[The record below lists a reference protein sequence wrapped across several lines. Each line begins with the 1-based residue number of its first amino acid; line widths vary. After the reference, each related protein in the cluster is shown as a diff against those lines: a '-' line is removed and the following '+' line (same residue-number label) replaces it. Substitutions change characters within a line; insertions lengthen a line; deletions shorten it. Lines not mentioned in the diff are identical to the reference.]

1 MRVNGLV
8 QCASV
13 CFHKKHLL
21 NRDLQGA
28 GEAAVTP
35 FVRISRVSADGK
47 EAVVG
52 TGEMR

>member
-1 MRVNGLV
+1 M
-8 QCASV
+8 QV
-13 CFHKKHLL
+13 CVLTRNMLL